1 MHEPESPNSVP
12 YQAYKASWLRSKRQ
26 PRNVSRPTSFISEK
40 QQAPVLNLQPTPP
53 STPPPHSS
61 PTRTEYSKLE
71 EPNGSATSTPPTE
84 PEPDPEPEPES
95 RPVSPP
101 VASTSTAS
109 PSPVATTSTTAAM
122 EEARPS
128 PRKTTTFRRV
138 APRKSAPQTHSRTT
152 SLSSLRHSVIASPG
166 PSPLSQ
172 SSSPV
177 VRDERPLPPAPDTV
191 ALVAP
196 QPQHLAPSPRSS
208 SLQATPIVN
217 GISSLPS
224 TTIPSPL
231 SRPPPQEHPV
241 SSPPPSAV
249 SQPSSPAPAAPTPV
263 PSAKSPTP
271 RTSARSPQS
280 KNHVQTPYRPG
291 FQPKPSYRHRTDEFI
306 AARHATR
313 DGKTEGGTGMG
324 EKRIERTK
332 LERRLEKLIAL
343 HFPDE
348 NGRRARPAIVPVQKQ
363 ERRASSIFDM
373 SLSDLRASMS
383 FDSSSGGSGLWKG
396 VVGGGAKNDMR
407 AAEQRITPWQE
418 DSEVSKCP
426 HCSTSFH
433 PLSNRKHHCRLCG
446 KIICNLPVKHPV
458 RPVPCSLLF
467 VVDPKTRKIEEVGEG
482 VDYGVRKRTGPGDQK
497 RSGKGGEEDEEKFL
511 KGVRICRECRPVLVR
526 EQYER
531 ENAVV
536 PPFVRLYDSFVALE
550 KEIEDSLPQFQ
561 EMILSLN
568 QDPSHQQSIT
578 KEAAAV
584 RKRLLEAFAQYDAFA
599 KRIRKLPGS
608 DGKPLK
614 PGSSQDR
621 VQAAVMTR
629 ANFFLQKNMFPLQSL
644 PKPSSRANS
653 TSGSPSPEPSVLPID
668 LDSQV
673 AHALQPLLEQEAL
686 LETFVEEATAQ
697 RKFEDAKTLR
707 ANLKEIRQEID
718 RILSSIERSGN
729 VRRVGS

>member
-1 MHEPESPNSVP
+1 
-12 YQAYKASWLRSKRQ
+12 
-26 PRNVSRPTSFISEK
+26 
-40 QQAPVLNLQPTPP
+40 
-53 STPPPHSS
+53 
-61 PTRTEYSKLE
+61 
-71 EPNGSATSTPPTE
+71 
-84 PEPDPEPEPES
+84 
-95 RPVSPP
+95 
-101 VASTSTAS
+101 
-109 PSPVATTSTTAAM
+109 
-122 EEARPS
+122 
-128 PRKTTTFRRV
+128 
-138 APRKSAPQTHSRTT
+138 
-152 SLSSLRHSVIASPG
+152 
-166 PSPLSQ
+166 
-172 SSSPV
+172 
-177 VRDERPLPPAPDTV
+177 
-191 ALVAP
+191 
-196 QPQHLAPSPRSS
+196 
-208 SLQATPIVN
+208 
-217 GISSLPS
+217 
-224 TTIPSPL
+224 
-231 SRPPPQEHPV
+231 
-241 SSPPPSAV
+241 
-249 SQPSSPAPAAPTPV
+249 
-263 PSAKSPTP
+263 
-271 RTSARSPQS
+271 
-280 KNHVQTPYRPG
+280 
-291 FQPKPSYRHRTDEFI
+291 
-306 AARHATR
+306 
-313 DGKTEGGTGMG
+313 
-324 EKRIERTK
+324 
-332 LERRLEKLIAL
+332 
-343 HFPDE
+343 
-348 NGRRARPAIVPVQKQ
+348 
-363 ERRASSIFDM
+363 
-373 SLSDLRASMS
+373 
-383 FDSSSGGSGLWKG
+383 
-396 VVGGGAKNDMR
+396 MR